1 MRIFIKKIIE
11 FLKKKLKMST
21 IEDLDIDKTDESH
34 LVSLEKGFTMYR
46 RFAGDPLEF
55 QYNDTT
61 FTTKVEPESRQ
72 WGPIATNSGNCCMIT
87 TAQGAFAETRGL
99 EDRKLYEIVVI
110 KPIDRILDLDKVC
123 EEQGIERQYLHVYE
137 TPDGRDRDR
146 EKELFKLYGK
156 QIREKRIN
164 GVKYRSR
171 RLPDDACYMFYDT
184 LPNLNEYLTYKE
196 ITDPTS
202 FNLW

>member
-1 MRIFIKKIIE
+1 MRIFKKIIE
-11 FLKKKLKMST
+11 FLKKKLKMKT
-21 IEDLDIDKTDESH
+21 IEDLDIDKIDESH
-34 LVSLEKGFTMYR
+34 LVYLEKGFTMYR
-46 RFAGDPLEF
+46 RSAEEPLEF
-55 QYNDTT
+55 RYNDTT
-61 FTTKVEPESRQ
+61 FTTKVEPENRQ

-87 TAQGAFAETRGL
+87 TVQGAFAETLGL

-137 TPDGRDRDR
+137 TPDGRDRGR

-184 LPNLNEYLTYKE
+184 LPNLNEYLSDKE
-196 ITDPTS
+196 ITDSPT
-202 FNLW
+202 FNL